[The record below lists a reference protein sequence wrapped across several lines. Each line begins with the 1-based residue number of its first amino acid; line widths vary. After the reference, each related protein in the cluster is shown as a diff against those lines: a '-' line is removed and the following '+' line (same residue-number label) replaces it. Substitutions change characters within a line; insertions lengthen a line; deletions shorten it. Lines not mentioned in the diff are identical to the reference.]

1 MYTTE
6 QRLVIYIK
14 RMRLDK
20 PNRRPF
26 VSDQRFYA
34 IGLLYYKFG
43 WTESK
48 IARLLDKNRT
58 SIWYAKVKPYEF
70 LSMNDE
76 KFKFHCK
83 KIMNIF
89 PYTFP
94 KPLHYNQPNH
104 RRVYHNLNKERENKL
119 LEFKSLYPR
128 LQDLNET
135 MNLLIDTFL

>member
-26 VSDQRFYA
+26 VSDQR
-34 IGLLYYKFG
+34 
-43 WTESK
+43 
-48 IARLLDKNRT
+48 
-58 SIWYAKVKPYEF
+58 KVKPYEF